1 MMKKE
6 RSFQPKKKDY
16 ATSCIC
22 SYILLTE
29 VQLFILREIPKRD
42 GWAYIQNR
50 HHLGSIM
57 KITSKRKHPDLITFR
72 YGTSDGENIEVTETE
87 RFVIPS
93 AKKATQKIKD
103 RILQL
108 SDGQ

>member
-1 MMKKE
+1 MKKE
-6 RSFQPKKKDY
+6 MSLQPKDLRL
-16 ATSCIC
+16 SDIFIC

-50 HHLGSIM
+50 HHLSSIM

-72 YGTSDGENIEVTETE
+72 YGTADGEDIEVTETE
-87 RFVIPS
+87 RYVIPS

-108 SDGQ
+108 TDGQ